1 MVNIYKEELT
11 SLQKEILKVL
21 SVKSGLSLNQNG
33 LARILNVSQ
42 PAIAKAL
49 PKLEK
54 LEYIKMKKEEVGR
67 WSIELNRESKKV
79 IQKKRLINLEQ
90 IYKSGMVEFL
100 EENFPGK
107 TIVLFGSF
115 SKGEDTEKSDIDIA
129 IIGTS
134 KKNLERQLTKFDKY
148 FERIIFLHFF
158 KNLREVDKELNE
170 NLCNGIVLAGG
181 LEL

>member
-1 MVNIYKEELT
+1 MVNIYKQELT
-11 SLQKEILKVL
+11 LLQQGILRAL
-21 SVKSGLSLNQNG
+21 SVKAGLSLNQNG

-54 LEYIKMKKEEVGR
+54 LEYIRTKKEEAGR

-90 IYKSGMVEFL
+90 VYKSGLVEFL

-115 SKGEDTEKSDIDIA
+115 SKGEDTINSDIDIA
-129 IIGTS
+129 MLS
-134 KKNLERQLTKFDKY
+134 KEKKIQLTKFEKI
-148 FERIIFLHFF
+148 FEKTIFLHFY
-158 KNLREVDKELNE
+158 NSLKELNKELRE
-170 NLCNGIVLAGG
+170 NICNGIVLVGG
-181 LEL
+181 IEL